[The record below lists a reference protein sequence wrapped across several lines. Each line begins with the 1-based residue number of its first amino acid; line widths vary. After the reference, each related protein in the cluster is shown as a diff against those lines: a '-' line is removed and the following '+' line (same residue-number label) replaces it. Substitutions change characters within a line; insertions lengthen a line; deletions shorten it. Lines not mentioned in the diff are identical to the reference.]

1 MKKFIALF
9 ALTYIGFAVVVGLG
23 IYLLAP
29 QSHPGSLNTIDIL
42 LSVTLVGFLFARK
55 HKRVLTSQEY
65 RTLVISC
72 IIIDAAYQS
81 FGCILFLFTSDKP
94 PAYPFLPTLLLI
106 VGGHALLFAVGFSS
120 RVIQRYVPA
129 GT

>member
-9 ALTYIGFAVVVGLG
+9 ALTYIGFAVVVGLS

-29 QSHPGSLNTIDIL
+29 QSHPSSINTIDIL
-42 LSVTLVGFLFARK
+42 LSVTLVGFVFARK

-72 IIIDAAYQS
+72 IIIDAAIQS
-81 FGCILFLFTSDKP
+81 LFCLPLLFSDKP
-94 PAYPFLPTLLLI
+94 PAHPLLPILLLVI
-106 VGGHALLFAVGFSS
+106 GGHALLFAVGFSS